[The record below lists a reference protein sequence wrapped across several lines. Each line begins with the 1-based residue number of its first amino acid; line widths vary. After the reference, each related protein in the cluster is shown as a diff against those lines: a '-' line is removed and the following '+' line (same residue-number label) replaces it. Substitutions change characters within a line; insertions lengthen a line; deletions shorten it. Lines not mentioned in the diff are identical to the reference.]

1 MIIFGII
8 VLIKNTLLVEIKNK
22 NLNKTVG
29 RFDLGFIGGQ
39 RWIRTT
45 EVWDVRFTVW
55 SIWPLWNLSVWCLEV
70 ESNHRQRDF
79 QSLALPTELSRRWFF
94 GLSAEKRVKK
104 WRPKRGS
111 NSWPPA
117 WQAGALTKLSY
128 WAVLFKYIKLLVGL
142 HGFEPRTNRL
152 WADSSDHWAKG
163 PSAAF
168 KTYGLSHKCLYMIN
182 YFSGKVKYFS
192 IEKQKF
198 FFGKI
203 RPDFPKK
210 SKIRRELSCKM

>member
-1 MIIFGII
+1 MRIDVRVQNHF
-8 VLIKNTLLVEIKNK
+8 VKNTSK
-22 NLNKTVG
+22 KTALKQNTFV
-29 RFDLGFIGGQ
+29 RVFNHGFSDKTTQNVQKTIEKHRKSFWFTVSFYKTAFSYCLDGGQ

-79 QSLALPTELSRRWFF
+79 QSLALPTELSRQ
-94 GLSAEKRVKK
+94 K

-128 WAVLFKYIKLLVGL
+128 WALPFKAHQRMLDYNNLFSHICQ
-142 HGFEPRTNRL
+142 
-152 WADSSDHWAKG
+152 
-163 PSAAF
+163 AF
-168 KTYGLSHKCLYMIN
+168 FSFFAQIFKKFSEHFSRRFLS
-182 YFSGKVKYFS
+182 F
-192 IEKQKF
+192 
-198 FFGKI
+198 
-203 RPDFPKK
+203 
-210 SKIRRELSCKM
+210 LSV

>member
-79 QSLALPTELSRRWFF
+79 QSLALPTELSRQ
-94 GLSAEKRVKK
+94 K

-128 WAVLFKYIKLLVGL
+128 WAVHKKYKIWWAFTDSNRGPIGYEPTALTTELKAHTLLGRS
-142 HGFEPRTNRL
+142 F
-152 WADSSDHWAKG
+152 
-163 PSAAF
+163 PSHNA
-168 KTYGLSHKCLYMIN
+168 CIW
-182 YFSGKVKYFS
+182 
-192 IEKQKF
+192 
-198 FFGKI
+198 
-203 RPDFPKK
+203 
-210 SKIRRELSCKM
+210 

>member
-1 MIIFGII
+1 MDSNHRSLRRQIYS
-8 VLIKNTLLVEIKNK
+8 LIHLAALESVRIWCSASCGAGDWTWTHNLLITNQ
-22 NLNKTVG
+22 L
-29 RFDLGFIGGQ
+29 LCQ
-39 RWIRTT
+39 
-45 EVWDVRFTVW
+45 
-55 SIWPLWNLSVWCLEV
+55 LSYTGMWCLEV

-79 QSLALPTELSRRWFF
+79 QSLALPTELSRHWFF